1 MTDLTIIIVTWNSMA
16 DISRCLDSIQNAG
29 TTGNVRTVVVDNRS
43 SDGTPDAVARGFPF
57 VHLVRNSGNTG
68 FAAANNQALRSAES
82 RYMLLLNPDTEVDPG
97 AIDALI
103 RFMDAHPQ
111 AWAAGPALLNG
122 DRTPQ
127 RTGVKFPTLWNLAV
141 ETLFLDRLFPM
152 SRLFGSHRELY
163 ADPTAARQVD
173 YLQGSCLIVKKEAV
187 ERIGG
192 LDEGFF
198 MYFEETDW
206 CFRMKEAGG
215 EIWYTPDASVIHFGG
230 GTFGHYDERR
240 LVHFYTSL
248 KRFFEKHHSPSGLLA
263 VRLLILCRGIIRWIV
278 WTMVSILKP
287 GLRDRARSSAHGY
300 MRVIHEA
307 FR

>member
-16 DISRCLDSIQNAG
+16 DIPRCLASLRDAG
-29 TTGNVRTVVVDNRS
+29 TTHDVRTVVIDNSS
-43 SDGTPDAVARGFPF
+43 SDGTPDAVAKGFPF
-57 VHLVRNSGNTG
+57 VHLVRNAGNTG
-68 FAAANNQALRSAES
+68 FAAANNQALRAANS

-103 RFMDAHPQ
+103 RFMDSHPQ

-127 RTGVKFPTLWNLAV
+127 RTGVKFPTFWNLLV
-141 ETLFLDRLFPM
+141 ESLFLDRLFPKT
-152 SRLFGSHRELY
+152 RIFGSHRELY
-163 ADPTAARQVD
+163 ADPSVPRQVD
-173 YLQGSCLIVKKEAV
+173 YLQGSCLIVRREAV
-187 ERIGG
+187 ERVGG

-215 EIWYTPDASVIHFGG
+215 EVWYTPESSVIHYGG
-230 GTFGHYDERR
+230 GMVGHYDERR
-240 LVHFYTSL
+240 VVHFYTSL
-248 KRFFEKHHSPSGLLA
+248 KRFTTKHHSASGRAAVRMLILFRGLL
-263 VRLLILCRGIIRWIV
+263 RWCI
-278 WTMVSILKP
+278 WTMVAILKP
-287 GLRDRARSSAHGY
+287 SLRESARSSARGY
-300 MRVIHEA
+300 VRVMKEA